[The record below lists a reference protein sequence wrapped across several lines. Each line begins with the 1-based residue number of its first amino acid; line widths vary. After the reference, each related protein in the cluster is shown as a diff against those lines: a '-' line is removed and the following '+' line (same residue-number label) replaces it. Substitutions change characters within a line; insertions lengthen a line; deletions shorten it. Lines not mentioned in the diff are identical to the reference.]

1 MATNKNGKKK
11 SAKISQKAAK
21 IAKIKKIAIWTTAI
35 LLPIVIFVVIPLY
48 CRNHFVQTLKISEDI
63 FLSSPEEVNLVSSSE
78 LGPCYRIKI
87 NGYSFSIPNE
97 FTPSKIDYNEAE
109 FRIKSRSEGRFIFLR
124 SERRTRTMN
133 FNSQGVTKWF
143 LPTETRK
150 FLPMILNANWHPF
163 RLLFKSQ
170 FFASEGITSKIFKAK
185 WDLNHEGYI
194 FPTTGNEGYLGRI
207 FRQKGDGTVDF
218 LVSDSVNNVTLR
230 DWVDL
235 AMKIATPAQVDS
247 DYNDNEELTPEELK
261 SKIDDLAVKAL
272 DPEYQAEVLGQC
284 LNEFYKSKVP
294 VWLIPVAIVME
305 ARGFFPDVLDLVE
318 QDIVQGYKNEA
329 PDYYMPMWNEL
340 IDKAVAESIAIEI
353 DPQQGLREL
362 NIYCKNLT
370 DLDIN
375 QVYIRIDILSNLNVK
390 QSFIVPLLSQS
401 YLRNREEKH
410 IQVKCP
416 DDISIANA
424 VEITHRVESL
434 EFTK

>member
-1 MATNKNGKKK
+1 MAKTGKKK
-11 SAKISQKAAK
+11 GVKLSPKAAK
-21 IAKIKKIAIWTTAI
+21 IAKIKRITIWSCAI
-35 LLPIVIFVVIPLY
+35 LLPILIFIVIPLY

-63 FLSSPEEVNLVSSSE
+63 FLSAPEEVNLVSSSE
-78 LGPCYRIKI
+78 IGPFYRLKI
-87 NGYSFSIPNE
+87 NGYSFAIPNE
-97 FTPSKIDYNEAE
+97 FTPAKIDYNEAE
-109 FRIKSRSEGRFIFLR
+109 FRIKSRSEGRFIYLR

-194 FPTTGNEGYLGRI
+194 FPTAGNEGYLGRI

-218 LVSDSVNNVTLR
+218 LVSDSVNIVTLR

-235 AMKIATPAQVDS
+235 AMKIATPAQTDS
-247 DYNDNEELTPEELK
+247 DYSDNESDLTPEELK
-261 SKIDDLAVKAL
+261 GIIDEFAIKAL
-272 DPEYQAEVLGQC
+272 DPDTQADVLGQC
-284 LNEFYKSKVP
+284 LNEFYRSKNP
-294 VWLIPVAIVME
+294 VWLLPVAIVME

-318 QDIVQGYKNEA
+318 TDIVQGYKNEA

-375 QVYIRIDILSNLNVK
+375 QVYIKIDVLSNLNEN
-390 QSFIVPLLSQS
+390 QSFTVPLLSQS
-401 YLRNREEKH
+401 YLRSREEKQL
-410 IQVKCP
+410 QVKCP
-416 DDISIANA
+416 PDISIANA
-424 VEITHRVESL
+424 VSITHRVESL

>member
-1 MATNKNGKKK
+1 MLLA
-11 SAKISQKAAK
+11 IFD
-21 IAKIKKIAIWTTAI
+21 KIKPCLNKC
-35 LLPIVIFVVIPLY
+35 IFCFVDQQPKGLRKTLYIKDDDYRLSYLQGTYITLTNINEKDKKRLEEQRLGPLY
-48 CRNHFVQTLKISEDI
+48 VSVHTTNPELRAKMLRNK
-63 FLSSPEEVNLVSSSE
+63 
-78 LGPCYRIKI
+78 R
-87 NGYSFSIPNE
+87 
-97 FTPSKIDYNEAE
+97 
-109 FRIKSRSEGRFIFLR
+109 
-124 SERRTRTMN
+124 
-133 FNSQGVTKWF
+133 
-143 LPTETRK
+143 
-150 FLPMILNANWHPF
+150 
-163 RLLFKSQ
+163 
-170 FFASEGITSKIFKAK
+170 ASEIMNNLK
-185 WDLNHEGYI
+185 WL
-194 FPTTGNEGYLGRI
+194 
-207 FRQKGDGTVDF
+207 
-218 LVSDSVNNVTLR
+218 SDNDIPIHTQIVLC
-230 DWVDL
+230 
-235 AMKIATPAQVDS
+235 PG
-247 DYNDNEELTPEELK
+247 YNDNEELTPEELK
-261 SKIDDLAVKAL
+261 SKIDDLSVKAL

-375 QVYIRIDILSNLNVK
+375 QVYIRIDVLSNLNAK